1 MIVLKTYTKNR
12 QETNLM
18 FERVLDFISA
28 FWNLLRPVLVVSEF
42 EGGVILR
49 FGRYRRKI
57 GPGLHWKLPLADNA
71 VVTSTVTTTMALR
84 PQTLTTR
91 DDLTIVV
98 SAIVKYHISDVRAY
112 LLDIWD
118 SADVINDLTLG
129 TIREIV
135 ASVDYADLRGSAIE
149 EEVLNCIRDEASRYG
164 VDIHKV
170 TFSDLGKV
178 RSLRLITNEPLSQI
192 NPPT

>member
-1 MIVLKTYTKNR
+1 
-12 QETNLM
+12 M
-18 FERVLDFISA
+18 FERVLDFIAAS
-28 FWNLLRPVLVVSEF
+28 WNILRPLLVVSDF

-49 FGRYRRKI
+49 FGRFNREI
-57 GPGLHWKLPLADNA
+57 TPGLQWKYPLAENA
-71 VVTSTVTTTMALR
+71 IITSTVITTMALR
-84 PQTLTTR
+84 PQTLTTK
-91 DDLTIVV
+91 DDLTIVL

-129 TIREIV
+129 AIRETI
-135 ASVDYADLRGSAIE
+135 ASVDYKDLRGRLIE
-149 EEVLNCIRDEASRYG
+149 EEVLKTNQDEAIKYG

-178 RSLRLITNEPLSQI
+178 RSLRLITNESSELF
-192 NPPT
+192 

>member
-1 MIVLKTYTKNR
+1 
-12 QETNLM
+12 M
-18 FERVLDFISA
+18 FERLLDFIATS
-28 FWNLLRPVLVVSEF
+28 WNVLRPVLVVSDF

-49 FGRYRRKI
+49 FGRFNREI
-57 GPGLHWKLPLADNA
+57 TPGLHWKYPLSENA
-71 VVTSTVTTTMALR
+71 IITSTVITTMALR
-84 PQTLTTR
+84 PQTLTTK
-91 DDLTIVV
+91 DDLTIVL

-129 TIREIV
+129 AIREII
-135 ASVDYADLRGSAIE
+135 ASVNYKDLCGCPLE
-149 EEVLNCIRDEASRYG
+149 EEVLRTIKDEAIKYG

-178 RSLRLITNEPLSQI
+178 RSLRLITNESSELI
-192 NPPT
+192 

>member
-1 MIVLKTYTKNR
+1 
-12 QETNLM
+12 M
-18 FERVLDFISA
+18 FERVLDFVAAS
-28 FWNLLRPVLVVSEF
+28 WNLLRPLLVISDF

-49 FGRYRRKI
+49 FGRYNREI
-57 GPGLHWKLPLADNA
+57 TPGLHWKIPLADNA
-71 VVTSTVTTTMALR
+71 IVTSTVTTTMALR
-84 PQTLTTR
+84 PQTLTTK

-129 TIREIV
+129 AIREIV
-135 ASVDYADLRGSAIE
+135 ATVDYKDLRGHLIE
-149 EEVLNCIRDEASRYG
+149 EEVLQTIKDEASRYG

-170 TFSDLGKV
+170 TFSDFGKV
-178 RSLRLITNEPLSQI
+178 RSLRLITNESSELI
-192 NPPT
+192 